1 MKCYRNKE
9 EDVVYFAGDG
19 RNEQESG
26 KGGER
31 NVSRGFPG
39 EMTSDL
45 QNKRECDNLREQH
58 FRQRKQ

>member
-1 MKCYRNKE
+1 M
-9 EDVVYFAGDG
+9 VHFAGDG
-19 RNEQESG
+19 GNEQESG
-26 KGGER
+26 KWGER

-45 QNKRECDNLREQH
+45 QNKRDRDNLEGEQH

>member
-1 MKCYRNKE
+1 M
-9 EDVVYFAGDG
+9 VYFAGDG
-19 RNEQESG
+19 GNEQESG

-45 QNKRECDNLREQH
+45 QNKRECDNLEGEQH

>member
-1 MKCYRNKE
+1 MKK
-9 EDVVYFAGDG
+9 DG
-19 RNEQESG
+19 RNEQESRE
-26 KGGER
+26 GGER

-45 QNKRECDNLREQH
+45 QNKRSDNLEGEQH

>member
-1 MKCYRNKE
+1 M
-9 EDVVYFAGDG
+9 VHFAEDG
-19 RNEQESG
+19 RNKQESR
-26 KGGER
+26 KWGER

-45 QNKRECDNLREQH
+45 QNKRECDNLEGEQH